1 MLNFPL
7 DLRFKIIAIAPQIS
21 VFDATGNLICYVRQK
36 AFKLKEAVTVFSDAA
51 QTIPLYRI
59 QADRILDISATYH
72 ITETSGRA
80 LGAVRRQGMRSLWRA
95 HYDIERDGRSAFLI
109 REENPWVKVLDGV
122 ISDIPVIGMLSGYV
136 LHPAY
141 RVTRAGSDEQVVRAV
156 KRPAF
161 FEGRYRID
169 RTGTLSEDEER
180 LVLLGLLMML
190 LLERNRG

>member
-21 VFDATGNLICYVRQK
+21 VFDATGQLICYVRQK

-51 QTIPLYRI
+51 QTRPLYQI
-59 QADRILDISATYH
+59 HADRILDIGATYH
-72 ITETSGRA
+72 IAETSGRA
-80 LGAVRRQGMRSLWRA
+80 IGAVRRQGMRSIWRA
-95 HYDIERDGRSAFLI
+95 HYEIEHGGRSAFQI
-109 REENPWVKVLDGV
+109 REENPWIKVLDGLLG
-122 ISDIPVIGMLSGYV
+122 DIPVVGLLSGYV

-161 FEGRYRID
+161 FEGRYGID

-180 LVLLGLLMML
+180 LILLSLLMML
-190 LLERNRG
+190 LLERDRG